1 MFWCVQSPEWAQII
15 CNPAK
20 ICPHSVKIWYVV
32 MNYEGYI
39 RVEGI
44 IHLEGLVVRNL
55 FHFQLAENKSL
66 CTERIMFI
74 FKGKNKHNAGV
85 TK

>member
-1 MFWCVQSPEWAQII
+1 
-15 CNPAK
+15 
-20 ICPHSVKIWYVV
+20 

-44 IHLEGLVVRNL
+44 IHLEGLIVVRNL
-55 FHFQLAENKSL
+55 FGCFQLAENKSL
-66 CTERIMFI
+66 CTEWIMFI
-74 FKGKNKHNAGV
+74 FKGKNKHNTGE